1 MFQTSELKEN
11 QLFDGNVFKGL
22 VFYNPKVSYLVNTAR
37 PFIRA
42 PRRIVE
48 SIGRVNYQYLDQFI
62 MKAMNDIYAHINE
75 GKDLEL
81 RRKKIIEYQELYT
94 LWQKIAVAKQNNDLN
109 LNSYYDDLVYRLYL
123 KGYRSE

>member
-48 SIGRVNYQYLDQFI
+48 SI
-62 MKAMNDIYAHINE
+62 YAHINE

-81 RRKKIIEYQELYT
+81 RRKNAIEYQELYT
-94 LWQKIAVAKQNNDLN
+94 LWQKIAEAKQNNDLN